1 VAGSSLIEAKKLKGF
16 RDYSPAECKVR
27 EEIINSVR
35 RTAATAG
42 YLEISTPALE
52 YREVLMGS
60 GGDEAD
66 KEVYSFVD
74 HGERAVALR
83 YDLTV
88 PFARYVAEH
97 QGTMFFPFKKLQVG
111 EVWRGEKPQKGR
123 YRQFCQADLD
133 IIGADSIAADVDILL
148 CMKSSLDAVLQVPFT
163 YAIGNRVILSH
174 LIRSTLRTQDQA
186 AEFKALIA
194 IDKLKKLGREVV
206 TEIISKIDGV
216 QAQDA
221 SQLVAL
227 IESQAHEFDRDKI
240 MSFAAESEPV
250 QRETQR
256 YCQTI
261 DMLTNLAKSG
271 TGIGKFRADLSL
283 ARGLGYYTGIVFE
296 GTIDSLPGLGS
307 ISGGG
312 RYNQLVS
319 RFSSRELAGVGGS
332 VGVDRIL
339 AAFEEMG
346 ISESANRQG
355 VFVAVATEDALG
367 YGFSILLELRRNGVL
382 ADIGMQPG
390 KLGNQFKHAD
400 RLKFSRVIT
409 VGTDEFMKKQF
420 ALKDLAT
427 GTEQKGLAFAEV
439 ARLAT

>member
-1 VAGSSLIEAKKLKGF
+1 VTGSSLIEARKLKGF
-16 RDYSPAECKVR
+16 RDYSPAECRIR
-27 EEIINSVR
+27 EQIIDSVR
-35 RTAATAG
+35 HTAAVAG
-42 YLEISTPALE
+42 YSEISTPALE
-52 YREVLMGS
+52 YREVLLGS

-97 QGTMFFPFKKLQVG
+97 QGTMFFPFKKLQIG

-133 IIGADSIAADVDILL
+133 IIGADSLAADVDILL
-148 CMKSSLDAVLQVPFT
+148 CLKSSLDAVLTAAYT
-163 YAIGNRVILSH
+163 YSLGNRVILSH
-174 LIRSTLRTQDQA
+174 LIRTVLKIQDHS

-194 IDKLKKLGREVV
+194 IDKMKKVGRDVV
-206 TEIISKIDGV
+206 IEMISKIEGV
-216 QAQDA
+216 QTQFAVE
-221 SQLVAL
+221 LVAV
-227 IESQAHEFDRDKI
+227 IEAQSQAFDREKI
-240 MSFAAESEPV
+240 ASFVAGHAPIEAELK
-250 QRETQR
+250 R

-261 DMLTNLAKSG
+261 DLLNKLVVSG
-271 TGIGKFRADLSL
+271 VGKFRADLSL

-296 GTIDSLPGLGS
+296 ATIDSLPGLGS

-339 AAFEEMG
+339 AAFETMG

-355 VFVAVATEDALG
+355 VFIAVATEDALN
-367 YGFSILLELRRNGVL
+367 YGFSILMELRQKGIV

-400 RLKFSRVIT
+400 RLKFSKVIT
-409 VGTDEFMKKQF
+409 VGTDEVQRREF
-420 ALKDLAT
+420 ALKDLAS
-427 GTEQKGLAFAEV
+427 GSEQKGLAFAEV
-439 ARLAT
+439 GRLVT